1 MEKAIKCV
9 VYGGGIIATGYALMK
24 FTVPDEE
31 QMRARLR
38 PELQREY
45 DIARAKSKERHL
57 ALMEHMREAAET
69 NKPIWDER
77 QK

>member
-1 MEKAIKCV
+1 MEKTIKCI

-24 FTVPDEE
+24 LTVPDEE

-45 DIARAKSKERHL
+45 DIARAKSKEKHL
-57 ALMEHMREAAET
+57 ALMEHMREASET
-69 NKPIWDER
+69 SRPAWEEKS
-77 QK
+77 K